1 MLLNLAITE
10 ETKLNLNLQK
20 GHQNGH
26 CGTDHIKAAHQREI
40 LHCMT

>member
-10 ETKLNLNLQK
+10 ETKLNFNLQK

-26 CGTDHIKAAHQREI
+26 CGTDHFKEAHQREI

>member
-20 GHQNGH
+20 GPQNGH
-26 CGTDHIKAAHQREI
+26 CGTGHIKEAHQTEI